1 MTEIEFSSDINK
13 PIVYKLVFMGD
24 SGVGKTCIA
33 TRISSNIF
41 SPCSEATI
49 GASYFSKIIYK
60 ENKRYNL
67 NIWDTAG
74 QEKYRCLVPLYYNNA
89 DAAII
94 VYDVTSKKSFNSAK
108 EYVNELREK
117 TNTKVILFIG
127 NKSDLLDERL
137 VKYRD
142 ARTYAE
148 EENLI
153 FYETSAKLGINI
165 TEMLDKMIEKL
176 PIPQKNESI
185 SLPVVRNEENSWGSC
200 CYTT

>member
-33 TRISSNIF
+33 TRISSNTF
-41 SPCSEATI
+41 SPCTEATI

-60 ENKRYNL
+60 ENRRYNL

-94 VYDVTSKKSFNSAK
+94 VYDVTSPKSFNSAK
-108 EYVNELREK
+108 EYVKELRDK
-117 TNTKVILFIG
+117 TNVKVILFIG

-137 VKYRD
+137 VKYRE

-148 EENLI
+148 EEDLI

-165 TEMLDKMIEKL
+165 TEMLDKMIKKL
-176 PIPQKNESI
+176 PIPQKNDSI
-185 SLPVVRNEENSWGSC
+185 SLPVVRNEDNGWTSC